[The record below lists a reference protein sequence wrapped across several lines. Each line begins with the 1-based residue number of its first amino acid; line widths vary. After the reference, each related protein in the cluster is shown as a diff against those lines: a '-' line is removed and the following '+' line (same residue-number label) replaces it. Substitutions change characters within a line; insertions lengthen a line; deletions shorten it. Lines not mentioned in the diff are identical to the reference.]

1 MLKIKKNNI
10 SITRGDSAYI
20 TIDIFDGSGN
30 AIIPGDG
37 DVVRC
42 QVRDAVNDGNLLFEG
57 EIIKNVVTQDEE
69 ETVQIIWHIKPQ
81 DTRNADMTKS
91 YVYDVQIE
99 FSNGDVFTFIQAA
112 SFEIMDEV
120 TLPLNEG

>member
-1 MLKIKKNNI
+1 
-10 SITRGDSAYI
+10 
-20 TIDIFDGSGN
+20 
-30 AIIPGDG
+30 
-37 DVVRC
+37 
-42 QVRDAVNDGNLLFEG
+42 
-57 EIIKNVVTQDEE
+57 
-69 ETVQIIWHIKPQ
+69 
-81 DTRNADMTKS
+81 MTKS

>member
-20 TIDIFDGSGN
+20 TIEIFDGSGN

>member
-20 TIDIFDGSGN
+20 TIDIIDGSGN

-81 DTRNADMTKS
+81 DTRSADMTKS

-99 FSNGDVFTFIQAA
+99 FSNGDVFTFIEAA

>member
-69 ETVQIIWHIKPQ
+69 ETV
-81 DTRNADMTKS
+81 
-91 YVYDVQIE
+91 
-99 FSNGDVFTFIQAA
+99 
-112 SFEIMDEV
+112 
-120 TLPLNEG
+120 